1 MFTLR
6 KAITVPG
13 NTVCKQRAMKTLM
26 TTLVTIT
33 TVMSTNVYAE
43 NLTHRRQLNDTLACP
58 NCDLAQANL
67 NGRDLGG
74 ADLSGANL
82 RYADLSGANLSEAN
96 LSGANLCGT
105 NLRGADL
112 SGANLRFVIM
122 RDISFC
128 NTIMPDGSVLYVN
141 CWGPS
146 PKSPVGRDA
155 LPEECVTVDER

>member
-1 MFTLR
+1 
-6 KAITVPG
+6 
-13 NTVCKQRAMKTLM
+13 MKNIM
-26 TTLVTIT
+26 TALVTIT

-43 NLTHRRQLNDTLACP
+43 NLTHKRQLNDTLTCP
-58 NCDLAQANL
+58 NCDLSQANL
-67 NGRDLGG
+67 NGRDLGE

-82 RYADLSGANLSEAN
+82 RYADLSKANLNGAN

-112 SGANLRFVIM
+112 SGANLRFAIM
-122 RDISFC
+122 RDISVC

-146 PKSPVGRDA
+146 PKRPTGRNE
-155 LPEECVTVDER
+155 LPEECVTADER